1 MLKGFLK
8 CRINTSQV
16 LERVTLLFRGK
27 PFLIRNFLMFLPPGH
42 VLDASPEDKPHLTY
56 IATPSGARIIIN
68 IDEATVKFE

>member
-1 MLKGFLK
+1 
-8 CRINTSQV
+8 
-16 LERVTLLFRGK
+16 
-27 PFLIRNFLMFLPPGH
+27 MFLPPGH